1 MVFVLKKE
9 ENGNTYYYLAH
20 NARVSKNKWKSY
32 RRYIGKKVPSK
43 ENMEKL
49 EKEFVE
55 ENGIKV
61 GKQFKYIDKEKLDKV
76 DYIISDFR
84 EKTKKYPKI
93 ALKKI
98 ERDFTI
104 KFTYDTN
111 AIEGNTVSLIE
122 ATALLNKK
130 VAPPGKSLREVYE
143 ITNTE
148 KAIEYLKKF
157 KGGLSKRLVCRL
169 HKIMME
175 NIENETTGKFRDY
188 NVSIQGANWFPA
200 QGREVEKKFKELMNW
215 HKKNKNKLHPI
226 ELAAITHLKF
236 IEIHPFGDGNG
247 RIARLITNHILMKNG
262 YPPLNIKE
270 KDTLEYVKVLQFSQ
284 NNQKFKELV
293 NWFMQKLGENY
304 SNMLTKA

>member
-20 NARVSKNKWKSY
+20 NARVSKNRWKSY
-32 RRYIGKKVPSK
+32 RKYVGKKLPSK
-43 ENMEKL
+43 EKMKKL
-49 EKEFVE
+49 EKDFIKG
-55 ENGIKV
+55 NGIKV
-61 GKQFKYIDKEKLDKV
+61 GKQFKYLDKEKLDKV
-76 DYIISDFR
+76 DYIIGEFR

-93 ALKKI
+93 ALEKI

-104 KFTYDTN
+104 KFTHDTN

-122 ATALLNKK
+122 TSALLNKK
-130 VAPPGKSLREVYE
+130 VAPPGKSLREIHE

-148 KAIEYLKKF
+148 KALECLKKF
-157 KGGLSKRLVCRL
+157 KGELSKRLVCML
-169 HKIMME
+169 HKIMMQ
-175 NIENETTGKFRDY
+175 NIEDETAGKFRNY
-188 NVSIQGANWFPA
+188 NVSIQGANWFPT
-200 QGREVEKKFKELMNW
+200 QGKEVGGEFKELMNW
-215 HKKNKNKLHPI
+215 YKKNKNKLHPI

-236 IEIHPFGDGNG
+236 VEVHPFGDGNG
-247 RIARLITNHILMKNG
+247 RIARLITNHILMKNC

-293 NWFMQKLGENY
+293 NWFTQKLGENY
-304 SNMLTKA
+304 ASILTNE